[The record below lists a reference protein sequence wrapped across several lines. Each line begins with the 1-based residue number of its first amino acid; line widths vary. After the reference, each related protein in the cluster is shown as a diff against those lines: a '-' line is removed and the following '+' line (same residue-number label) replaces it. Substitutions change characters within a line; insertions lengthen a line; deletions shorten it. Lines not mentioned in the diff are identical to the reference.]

1 MKKNKRKFRNFTL
14 SLIPIALFTLVAI
27 DFSISL
33 KINNINNYI
42 SNYITINNSYTFG
55 GVNDTSFGGLEN
67 TNALDA
73 EDEIEV
79 QDKDFQRPT
88 YSLKEINSGVL
99 GNSITF
105 NSIVYDETT
114 DADRYA
120 EGMII
125 DENDFVGAR
134 EDTGVN
140 AGHKNIWQSS
150 AIIAEDGKTYLVR
163 LYVHN
168 NSPLGEAATAEG
180 VKIRFDVPDRSDTEV
195 GVTGWLTAA
204 NAIPDTYVDNVVFM
218 SRNGAPFHLEYVPGS
233 AFIENNGFASGGG
246 ATLPDGVVNQGNPN
260 ADIEDCWTL
269 IGYNGPDGK
278 VPGCYAYANYCGI
291 KVKVVYD

>member
-1 MKKNKRKFRNFTL
+1 MKKTKEKLRNLTL
-14 SLIPIALFTLVAI
+14 SVIPIALFTLVAI

-33 KINNINNYI
+33 KIDNIN
-42 SNYITINNSYTFG
+42 NYITINNSYTFG
-55 GVNDTSFGGLEN
+55 GVNDTSIGGLEN
-67 TNALDA
+67 ANALDT
-73 EDEIEV
+73 DDKIEV
-79 QDKDFQRPT
+79 QDEDFQRST

-99 GNSITF
+99 GNSITL
-105 NSIVYDETT
+105 NSIVYDKTT
-114 DADRYA
+114 DADQYA
-120 EGMII
+120 EGMIT
-125 DENDFVGAR
+125 DETDFVGAR

-168 NSPLGEAATAEG
+168 NSPLGEAAIAEG

-218 SRNGAPFHLEYVPGS
+218 SRNGARFHLEYVPGS
-233 AFIENNGFASGGG
+233 AFIENNGFASGG
-246 ATLPDGVVNQGNPN
+246 ATLPDSVVNQSNPN
-260 ADIEDCWTL
+260 AETEDCWTL
-269 IGYNGPDGK
+269 IGYNGPDGRI
-278 VPGCYAYANYCGI
+278 PGCYAYANYCGI